1 MKTHIDYTYFSAPLR
16 ANTKKKQL
24 FAKYTP
30 EAFHT
35 QGAWALLMCAQV
47 SNFLEWGIKDLGEG
61 NYKFGLRPS
70 PTGPLKTQTHLA
82 FWCACA
88 STFLGWDRGKKRSP
102 FWKPFEELFGLA
114 RKTLSRAEYLLE
126 LDKNAEGWPIGR
138 DEYTAATN
146 AFFNSLDSTQAF
158 TDFLEDF
165 LNPQAPGSYADDENP
180 PEL

>member
-16 ANTKKKQL
+16 ANTKQKQL
-24 FAKYTP
+24 FAKHTP

-35 QGAWALLMCAQV
+35 QGAWALRLCAQI
-47 SNFLEWGIKDLGEG
+47 SCFIEWGVKDQGAW
-61 NYKFGLRPS
+61 FGLRPS

-88 STFLGWDRGKKRSP
+88 SRFLGLDRGSTTNWR
-102 FWKPFEELFGLA
+102 PFELLFGLA
-114 RKTLSRAEYLLE
+114 PKTLSRATNPLC
-126 LDKNAEGWPIGR
+126 LDRDTEGWPIGR

-146 AFFNSLDSTQAF
+146 AFFNSLESTQAF

-165 LNPQAPGSYADDENP
+165 LNPPAPVSYADDENP